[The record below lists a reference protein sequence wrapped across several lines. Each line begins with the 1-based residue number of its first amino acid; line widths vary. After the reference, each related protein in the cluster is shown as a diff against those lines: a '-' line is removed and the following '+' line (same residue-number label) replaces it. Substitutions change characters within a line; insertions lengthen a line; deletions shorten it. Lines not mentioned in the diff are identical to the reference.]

1 MVRLCGDDQN
11 AVRFLIR
18 TVTRDR
24 EIVINATPTTRP
36 SLLLRLR
43 DACDDGAWREFV
55 ALYGELVYQFARKRG
70 LQDADAADVTQI
82 VFHAV
87 SQEIRRLEYDRH
99 RGTFR
104 GWLLVVTRNQVNKYL
119 ESARGI
125 NRPVVQLLNENVVDG
140 CADPDAEAE
149 HWEHEYQ
156 LRAFRLAVERV
167 RVEFEDASW
176 QAFWRTAVEGRPA
189 KAVGESLGMS
199 VGAIY
204 TARSRVLRR
213 VKMAIAEFDEEDVQ
227 LLGG

>member
-1 MVRLCGDDQN
+1 M
-11 AVRFLIR
+11 
-18 TVTRDR
+18 
-24 EIVINATPTTRP
+24 INATPTTRP

-43 DACDDGAWREFV
+43 DARDGGAWREFV
-55 ALYGELVYQFARKRG
+55 ALYGELVYRFARKRG

-87 SQEIRRLEYDRH
+87 SQEIRRLEYDRR

-119 ESARGI
+119 ESARGA
-125 NRPVVQLLNENVVDG
+125 NRPVVQAFNESLVDG
-140 CADPDAEAE
+140 CVTHDAEAE

-156 LRAFRLAVERV
+156 LRAFRLAAERV
-167 RVEFEDASW
+167 RAEFEDASW
-176 QAFWRTAVEGRPA
+176 QAFWRTAVDGQSA
-189 KAVGESLGMS
+189 KAVGELLGLS

-213 VKMAIAEFDEEDVQ
+213 VRIAIAEFDDEDDQ
-227 LLGG
+227 LLRG